1 MLPIRERFSPC
12 PAESQRP
19 HVPSVY
25 ENLSIPPPSYRASLH
40 EKPLFDFP
48 GRIEKK
54 LAHYNASQNVV
65 KRWLL
70 EIISVTTS
78 ALCMGAVIGLLH
90 YLDDKPLNEWPPG
103 LTVITILSKIAS
115 AALILPISE
124 AIGQL
129 KWTWF
134 HGKSSRDAFDFE
146 IFDKASRGAW
156 GSVMLLCRTKVFL
169 LAIDTFF
176 QQVSDLPERWKLQ
189 GESFIPRIIRYEP
202 NLEHQYESTLDET
215 PVALTNTEL
224 WRGLGPF
231 FYDQNGTR
239 ALTTG
244 NATQAE
250 IPLVCPTSR
259 CEWPPYE
266 TLGVCSAC
274 EDVSHLLEYACITSK
289 LDWIRN
295 ATGPGMNPTYPQE
308 RTLLMAYHLL
318 TGLVCGYFLNATSED
333 PILMS
338 GFRIDNST
346 NSTPGETLLM
356 RTLPL
361 STNPLRQPLYGG
373 TINFEH
379 VQYRLLDALIVSS
392 VDGSADSVYE
402 KKRPIAQECMLSWC
416 VKTLRSSY
424 ESGNYEEETEE
435 IFMNTTKSEWPWRIQ
450 NHPEFKTTETE
461 FISNISIRPPSLAQD
476 KAAFGVSNETFLDVV
491 TILDEI
497 FPSMLTISNPTAPP
511 FIKVDTSYVDHVVF
525 RSVRFSPWLA
535 PNNVTRHLERMAQ
548 AMTNVI
554 RSNTD
559 SNELVAGT
567 AYVRE
572 IYVAVHW
579 AFLTFPLVMLLLSA
593 VFLAATM
600 FKTSGDNHGDIGT
613 WKTSAMPALMY
624 SLPKDMQAQV
634 MGTTNQREMA
644 GKDSNRYRFPERLP
658 RNSLNNGRDT
668 ASSPGSTTP
677 KTSLDLTQRLERK
690 LAEYNASQNVFKRWL
705 FEIASWLVSALCMGA
720 IVGIYIRISGQ
731 KMVESEQLLT
741 LSNILGK
748 IASAALIVP
757 TSEALGQLKWNWFHE
772 SNAMWDF
779 DIFDKASRGPW
790 GAALLLF
797 RTKGRSLAA
806 LGALLIVLLL
816 AIDTFFQQVVT
827 YPDQWALSSS
837 SSSIPV
843 VQKYDPPYLTYFQ
856 QGFEIG
862 QYDHISGPVVKKYFY
877 ENGTQPVFVGR
888 GPRPEIPLSC
898 PSSSCHWPE
907 YDTLATCSSCVEVSE
922 RLDITYA
929 CLDRAVEWSADW
941 LGPLQDVPYPN
952 ATVCGHYL
960 NITSNTP
967 ILLAGHVVQDN
978 DSARVAGEALL
989 MRTIPLA
996 DFDTRDPYY
1005 GNGSI
1010 SFKNIQYPIF
1020 DGLIASAADGVESV
1034 YRHEPP
1040 VVNECILS
1048 WCVQRMKSSY
1058 EWGVYSESIQSTFL
1072 NIVTDPGTWPWIVNG
1087 SDFTYTENITFT
1099 VLASEQARP
1108 DPDGFDVTYS
1118 VWNETAFQIMAI
1130 WDDFF
1135 PAYYTAKN
1143 ATSRPR
1149 LRFKNYEAGPST
1161 RFLDFNPWLAPNNVS
1176 RHYERLATD
1185 LTNVIRSNDN
1195 SNKMIFG
1202 QAFNM
1207 EKFVKISW
1215 PWLTFPFF
1223 LLVLSLVFLVSTIIK
1238 TSKDTGAGLWK
1249 TSAMPTLIYSLP
1261 KETRSKLNP
1270 SSELSRSYESSK
1282 KLRIKLLPNKGWRVS
1297 GASHLSTSPQ
1307 QPRPAVQAPR
1317 GWI

>member
-1 MLPIRERFSPC
+1 MA
-12 PAESQRP
+12 PAAP
-19 HVPSVY
+19 
-25 ENLSIPPPSYRASLH
+25 
-40 EKPLFDFP
+40 D
-48 GRIEKK
+48 
-54 LAHYNASQNVV
+54 
-65 KRWLL
+65 
-70 EIISVTTS
+70 T
-78 ALCMGAVIGLLH
+78 
-90 YLDDKPLNEWPPG
+90 
-103 LTVITILSKIAS
+103 
-115 AALILPISE
+115 
-124 AIGQL
+124 GQD
-129 KWTWF
+129 
-134 HGKSSRDAFDFE
+134 R
-146 IFDKASRGAW
+146 
-156 GSVMLLCRTKVFL
+156 V
-169 LAIDTFF
+169 
-176 QQVSDLPERWKLQ
+176 
-189 GESFIPRIIRYEP
+189 
-202 NLEHQYESTLDET
+202 
-215 PVALTNTEL
+215 
-224 WRGLGPF
+224 
-231 FYDQNGTR
+231 
-239 ALTTG
+239 
-244 NATQAE
+244 
-250 IPLVCPTSR
+250 
-259 CEWPPYE
+259 
-266 TLGVCSAC
+266 
-274 EDVSHLLEYACITSK
+274 
-289 LDWIRN
+289 
-295 ATGPGMNPTYPQE
+295 
-308 RTLLMAYHLL
+308 
-318 TGLVCGYFLNATSED
+318 
-333 PILMS
+333 
-338 GFRIDNST
+338 
-346 NSTPGETLLM
+346 
-356 RTLPL
+356 
-361 STNPLRQPLYGG
+361 
-373 TINFEH
+373 
-379 VQYRLLDALIVSS
+379 
-392 VDGSADSVYE
+392 
-402 KKRPIAQECMLSWC
+402 
-416 VKTLRSSY
+416 
-424 ESGNYEEETEE
+424 
-435 IFMNTTKSEWPWRIQ
+435 
-450 NHPEFKTTETE
+450 
-461 FISNISIRPPSLAQD
+461 
-476 KAAFGVSNETFLDVV
+476 
-491 TILDEI
+491 
-497 FPSMLTISNPTAPP
+497 
-511 FIKVDTSYVDHVVF
+511 
-525 RSVRFSPWLA
+525 
-535 PNNVTRHLERMAQ
+535 
-548 AMTNVI
+548 
-554 RSNTD
+554 
-559 SNELVAGT
+559 
-567 AYVRE
+567 
-572 IYVAVHW
+572 
-579 AFLTFPLVMLLLSA
+579 
-593 VFLAATM
+593 
-600 FKTSGDNHGDIGT
+600 
-613 WKTSAMPALMY
+613 
-624 SLPKDMQAQV
+624 
-634 MGTTNQREMA
+634 
-644 GKDSNRYRFPERLP
+644 YRFPERLL

-741 LSNILGK
+741 LSNVLGK

-978 DSARVAGEALL
+978 GSARAAGEALL

-996 DFDTRDPYY
+996 DFDTRNPYY

-1087 SDFTYTENITFT
+1087 SEFTYTENITFT
-1099 VLASEQARP
+1099 VPASEQASP
-1108 DPDGFDVTYS
+1108 NPDGSDVTYS

-1135 PAYYTAKN
+1135 PAYYTANN

-1195 SNKMIFG
+1195 SNKMVFG

-1215 PWLTFPFF
+1215 PWLAFPFF
-1223 LLVLSLVFLVSTIIK
+1223 LLVLSLAFLVSTIIK
-1238 TSKDTGAGLWK
+1238 TSKDTSAGLWK

-1270 SSELSRSYESSK
+1270 LSELTPQYRFPDRLSRKDSRHERNGPGSSESATSDKPPLDLTQRLERKLARYNASQNVFLRWLFEIASWIVSALCMGGVIGIYIRLNHTPMAQAEKLLTLANILGKIASAALIIPTSEALGQLKWHWFHDSQAMWDFEIFDKASRGAWGAALLLLRTKGRSLAALGAVLIVLLLAIDTFFQQVVTLPDTWTRHQTPGEIPYVVRYAPLYQMEFLGGWETTIYNTDLQPVVQEFLYRNGTQPTPFGSGNRPEIPLSCPTSNCTWPTYNTLAVCGSCEEVSDRLDITFACLDTKMDWSTHWEGPLSVTPYAKGEVCGHFLNITAEQPILLSGYAVSGSEANDTNQEALLFRTIPLTALLTKERLYGVGSVAFKNIRNPILDGLISSAIDGPESVYQNKTPAVHECFLSWCVKTIKSSYDLGVYHEEVLSSHYNATMGPSPWDSYVIPEDQGGGWFVIYKENVTIKSPESGPEATTYTNQSMEYGADNVTAANFMTIFDDFFPASYSVDNLTAIPRLRYKNLNLMEGPSQRFLPYSPWMLPNNLTRHVERLATAMTDRVRSTESNQMLLGEASYTEKYVLVQWAYLIFPLLLLTLTLVFLVSTIVKTSKDTSTGIWKTSAMPTLMYSLPKETRSKVDPTSTWNNAHESGK